1 VSPPVEFFYQPLIDI
16 VGTHASSSGRSCEE
30 HKCCGKCV
38 IALDIVLRLRLLVQ
52 VNIDGVERPAVAAYW
67 VTDGIDRCRVG
78 FIKAELTETQSSRE
92 EYDGRLVQVVAIC
105 RKNSESSEDRAA
117 AWRYFGCCRAAFI
130 ETRKENSKVSKKDN
144 SRGENNQTVQQEEG
158 SRKSSGLMQ
167 HVMTIRPLLTTT
179 NLLNPLYSKE
189 LMQTTMDTNF
199 IELVETTSNYL

>member
-1 VSPPVEFFYQPLIDI
+1 MISRRCISVHKQISTTGLSPHSKYNMYTTHHHPANQPLIDI

-38 IALDIVLRLRLLVQ
+38 IALDVVLRLRSVQ

-117 AWRYFGCCRAAFI
+117 ARRYFGCCRAAFI
-130 ETRKENSKVSKKDN
+130 ETRKENSKVTKKDN
-144 SRGENNQTVQQEEG
+144 SRGENNQAVQQEEG
-158 SRKSSGLMQ
+158 SRKKKRTYAALHDNLSSSD
-167 HVMTIRPLLTTT
+167 
-179 NLLNPLYSKE
+179 NE
-189 LMQTTMDTNF
+189 
-199 IELVETTSNYL
+199 